1 MLKGI
6 AVSQGIGLG
15 RVMLL
20 EEQGLPL
27 TASGGREPVAER
39 QRFRQAV
46 EAFCQSTAS
55 QVEQLRRSA
64 GDEDAFILESH
75 IQMARDPIL
84 LEEVEALIGEGACA
98 GQALEQVCQRYIEIF
113 SSSHDELTRL
123 RAADIRDMRS
133 SLRCLLAG
141 AQEVSLRNVPK
152 GTVLV
157 TKELSPSVMSG
168 IDGENVVGIV
178 TETGGMS
185 SHSSILARALGIP
198 TVCGVQGAVALLKA
212 GCFVIVDGSRGE
224 VLCSPAQRVIEDY
237 YHRREE
243 FLSHRSQ
250 VKKYKNRE
258 TRAASGEVFSLT
270 GNISLPSGAAGAV
283 AAGAEGVGLF
293 RTEYL
298 FMNRAVPP
306 DEAEQTAAYTLAL
319 EGAGGRP
326 VTIRTLDAGGDKDVP
341 CLDLPKEEN
350 PFLGQRGIRWCLAH
364 RELFLIQLRAL
375 LRAGVG
381 RALRV
386 MFPMVSTLEELRQAK
401 ALLGEAAAQLKA
413 QGIAVEKP
421 LPVGVMIETPAAAWT
436 AESLAQE
443 ADFFSIGTN
452 DLSSYIMACDRS
464 NAQVAGMCS
473 PLQPGVLRCLGH
485 VIASARGAGIPVTIC
500 GEAAADP
507 RMIPLLMAFGITGFS
522 VSPGAVLQVRKIISD
537 WSLADAQ
544 ALASQVLAA
553 GTLPETAALSGA

>member
-27 TASGGREPVAER
+27 AAPGGREPAAER

-64 GDEDAFILESH
+64 GEEDALILESH

-185 SHSSILARALGIP
+185 SHSSILARALGVP

-243 FLSHRSQ
+243 FLSHRSR
-250 VKKYKNRE
+250 VKKYKNR
-258 TRAASGEVFSLT
+258 
-270 GNISLPSGAAGAV
+270 
-283 AAGAEGVGLF
+283 
-293 RTEYL
+293 
-298 FMNRAVPP
+298 
-306 DEAEQTAAYTLAL
+306 
-319 EGAGGRP
+319 AGGR
-326 VTIRTLDAGGDKDVP
+326 IFEIK
-341 CLDLPKEEN
+341 K
-350 PFLGQRGIRWCLAH
+350 
-364 RELFLIQLRAL
+364 
-375 LRAGVG
+375 
-381 RALRV
+381 
-386 MFPMVSTLEELRQAK
+386 K
-401 ALLGEAAAQLKA
+401 K
-413 QGIAVEKP
+413 K
-421 LPVGVMIETPAAAWT
+421 
-436 AESLAQE
+436 
-443 ADFFSIGTN
+443 
-452 DLSSYIMACDRS
+452 
-464 NAQVAGMCS
+464 
-473 PLQPGVLRCLGH
+473 
-485 VIASARGAGIPVTIC
+485 
-500 GEAAADP
+500 
-507 RMIPLLMAFGITGFS
+507 
-522 VSPGAVLQVRKIISD
+522 K
-537 WSLADAQ
+537 
-544 ALASQVLAA
+544 
-553 GTLPETAALSGA
+553 